1 MITILLYT
9 HKINDIVDMS
19 LLYILSS
26 SYCLVGA
33 GQIIVRCYTLY
44 HSIFRTNAIFIHSK
58 KRSVTY
64 KEGIKS
70 IIK

>member
-1 MITILLYT
+1 
-9 HKINDIVDMS
+9 MS

-33 GQIIVRCYTLY
+33 GQIIVGCYTLY
-44 HSIFRTNAIFIHSK
+44 HSILRTNSIFIHSQ
-58 KRSVTY
+58 KRNVGVTY

>member
-1 MITILLYT
+1 
-9 HKINDIVDMS
+9 MS
-19 LLYILSS
+19 LLYFLSS

-58 KRSVTY
+58 KRSVGVTY